1 MQVKPLIGDVCLP
14 LRWTGENAATAE
26 WVSDP
31 VTQSPWVSPAL
42 LESILF
48 PGAGRKTWEGNT
60 AGPLA
65 PGRRHG
71 DSPQRGRRQR
81 TQRPESERG
90 WVGRNMQGGYP
101 FSKMQVW
108 KDLLSCW
115 ARALMTVSPLPTPRH
130 CLLIWELPNSSEKN
144 FFTSL
149 VFLPVLLGRWWGRVA
164 PRWHR
169 IHPHHSSWGS

>member
-1 MQVKPLIGDVCLP
+1 MRREHCGTPC
-14 LRWTGENAATAE
+14 
-26 WVSDP
+26 S
-31 VTQSPWVSPAL
+31 
-42 LESILF
+42 
-48 PGAGRKTWEGNT
+48 WEE
-60 AGPLA
+60 AW
-65 PGRRHG
+65 
-71 DSPQRGRRQR
+71 DSPQRERRQR

-115 ARALMTVSPLPTPRH
+115 ARALMTVSPLPTPCH

-149 VFLPVLLGRWWGRVA
+149 VFLPVLSGEMMRQGGSKVTQDPPASLFLRIIRETQHWNQKRAQTA
-164 PRWHR
+164 PFIGWR
-169 IHPHHSSWGS
+169 